1 MCIRTWGDATNYG
14 DALPIPCS
22 LFDETQPSFI
32 DKKKKPIEK
41 GKGRNKKGG
50 PTFKKMIALE
60 SAKSH
65 TKGAKESNKPY
76 VLNLSFVMRSKSDK
90 EMGTRLEKTPS
101 LEEISC
107 NNNGLFQD

>member
-1 MCIRTWGDATNYG
+1 
-14 DALPIPCS
+14 
-22 LFDETQPSFI
+22 
-32 DKKKKPIEK
+32 
-41 GKGRNKKGG
+41 
-50 PTFKKMIALE
+50 MIALE

-90 EMGTRLEKTPS
+90 EMGVKLEKTPT

-107 NNNGLFQD
+107 NDNGLFQDWGGLN

>member
-1 MCIRTWGDATNYG
+1 MCILTWGDATNYG

-22 LFDETQPSFI
+22 LFDETLPSFI
-32 DKKKKPIEK
+32 DKKKPIEK
-41 GKGRNKKGG
+41 GKERNKRGG

-76 VLNLSFVMRSKSDK
+76 VLNLSLVMRSKSNK
-90 EMGTRLEKTPS
+90 EMGAKLEKIPS

-107 NNNGLFQD
+107 NDNGLFQD

>member
-1 MCIRTWGDATNYG
+1 MCILTWGDATNYG

-22 LFDETQPSFI
+22 LFDETMPSFI
-32 DKKKKPIEK
+32 DQKKSIEK
-41 GKGRNKKGG
+41 GKGRNKKGE
-50 PTFKKMIALE
+50 PTIKKMIALK

-65 TKGAKESNKPY
+65 FKRAKESNKPY
-76 VLNLSFVMRSKSDK
+76 VLNLSLVMRSKSDK
-90 EMGTRLEKTPS
+90 EMGAKLEKPPS